1 MGQNAGVVRAGLV
14 FSLLFIL
21 FYFLFLF
28 LGVFVCVCVC
38 VTTLNQRECFV
49 LSGSIHMFKVG
60 STKQVT
66 AL

>member
-38 VTTLNQRECFV
+38 ARDNPE
-49 LSGSIHMFKVG
+49 SKGMFCLKRFDSHVQ
-60 STKQVT
+60 SWKH
-66 AL
+66 